1 MKSRKLKRR
10 LRSNNNRIVRLRNK
24 RIHEIVKH
32 ASWQTGLSYQLV
44 FEELMDML
52 AGGYLIG
59 ENTPDALFERLAWK
73 INNLK

>member
-1 MKSRKLKRR
+1 MKNRKLTKR
-10 LRSNNNRIVRLRNK
+10 LRANNNRIVRMRNK
-24 RIHEIVKH
+24 KLHEIIKH

-52 AGGYLIG
+52 SGGYLVG

-73 INNLK
+73 INSLK